1 MRPTAF
7 GCTVLLASKGLLA
20 ADVFV
25 HVFLYVNIFWG
36 VCESSGVSVQWPGIS
51 SPCSHSQYR
60 NASCQPP
67 RRKRGGGLSSAPS
80 CSRSGP
86 LRLNRELMMKMKQ
99 VSSKKRNEDREESTV
114 RWGGGAAEKR
124 AKGTDSW
131 STSIYEQRHE
141 RTVGGNADF
150 SSPVQQAQL
159 NRSFRWRSSAGLL

>member
-67 RRKRGGGLSSAPS
+67 RRKRGGGLLSAPS

-86 LRLNRELMMKMKQ
+86 LRLNRELMMK
-99 VSSKKRNEDREESTV
+99 SKKRNEDREESTV
-114 RWGGGAAEKR
+114 RWGGG
-124 AKGTDSW
+124 G
-131 STSIYEQRHE
+131 EQRRE
-141 RTVGGNADF
+141 QREPTAEAPASMNKDTRG
-150 SSPVQQAQL
+150 
-159 NRSFRWRSSAGLL
+159 RWEEMLTFLLQYSKLS